1 MSEQYDNR
9 TPEQIQRDI
18 DHTRA
23 EMSETIETIRHK
35 MSPGELFDQ
44 ALEYF
49 KTSGPSQFTS
59 NLGDT
64 AKNNPIPVTLI
75 GLGIGWLM
83 VSGSRDSHTAPTRN
97 MSGGIGQRVSTA
109 SSGVADRAGQMM
121 QGARERSGETRERMG
136 EAVQSARYRVGDA
149 TDRVRHQV
157 SSQSARAKDTFTYLR
172 DEQPLILGVLGFA
185 LGAALGAGLPATR
198 REDELMGDMR
208 DETLHRA
215 REAGK
220 EQLEKAQHVAIAAS
234 EAAQEQANQEGL
246 QPQREE
252 SLR

>member
-1 MSEQYDNR
+1 MSEPYENR

-18 DHTRA
+18 ERTRA
-23 EMSETIETIRHK
+23 EMGETIETIRRK

-64 AKNNPIPVTLI
+64 VKTNPVPVTLI

-83 VSGSRDSHTAPTRN
+83 MSGSRDAYTAHTGGT
-97 MSGGIGQRVSTA
+97 SSGIGQRMSAA
-109 SSGVADRAGQMM
+109 SSDAADRAGQMI
-121 QGARERSGETRERMG
+121 QGVRERSGETRERIG
-136 EAVQSARYRVGDA
+136 EAAQSARYRMGDA
-149 TDRVRHQV
+149 ADRMRHQIR
-157 SSQSARAKDTFTYLR
+157 SQSVRAKDTFTYLR

-185 LGAALGAGLPATR
+185 LGAALGAGLPATH
-198 REDELMGDMR
+198 REDELMGDLR
-208 DETLHRA
+208 DESLHRA

-220 EQLEKAQHVAIAAS
+220 EQLEKAQHVVTAAS
-234 EAAQEQANQEGL
+234 EAAQERANKEGL
-246 QPQREE
+246 
-252 SLR
+252 